1 MTECDDKV
9 CMEVSTSTAVKYR
22 KAKNSR
28 NEKKQC
34 KCQCLSH
41 VKTFREDTGICV
53 NDIGECSLIPFV
65 SSSISTDSAERIPF
79 VFLPLKGQI
88 IYPSKELLFAN
99 GKSHNQFFMLQP
111 VTKHAELSK

>member
-1 MTECDDKV
+1 MTECDDNI

-22 KAKNSR
+22 KSKITR
-28 NEKKQC
+28 KDQKIC
-34 KCQCLSH
+34 KCQCLNH
-41 VKTFREDTGICV
+41 LKTYREDTGICV

-65 SSSISTDSAERIPF
+65 SSSISTDTAERIPF

-99 GKSHNQFFMLQP
+99 GKQVMQHFL
-111 VTKHAELSK
+111 K